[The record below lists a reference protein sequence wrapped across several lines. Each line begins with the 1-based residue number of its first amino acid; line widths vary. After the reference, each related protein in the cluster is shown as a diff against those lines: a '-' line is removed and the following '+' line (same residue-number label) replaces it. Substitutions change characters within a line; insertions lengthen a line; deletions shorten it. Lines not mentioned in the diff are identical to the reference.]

1 MNRKPKVSKE
11 NLQTAKRL
19 LKYVTRNV
27 QGSVCDRIYLYFI
40 KFDRINFGIIVPQV
54 FNR

>member
-19 LKYVTRNV
+19 LKYVTGTYKV
-27 QGSVCDRIYLYFI
+27 
-40 KFDRINFGIIVPQV
+40 NFGIIVPQV

>member
-19 LKYVTRNV
+19 LKYV
-27 QGSVCDRIYLYFI
+27 

>member
-19 LKYVTRNV
+19 LKYVTGTYKVRFV
-27 QGSVCDRIYLYFI
+27 